1 MQQAF
6 ETLEAAFAERHQP
19 AVYQRILESPTARQ
33 YANQVLI
40 HSRFLTDAILQ
51 HPEWIEE
58 LGDSGAMYRSFGLA
72 DYELLIAGEPVTP
85 LFLARFR
92 RRQILRIML
101 RDVLGFGTLG
111 EITEELSHLADTI
124 IDAAWR
130 TIHAN
135 LAAKHGVPSTGFSVI
150 ALGKLGGQELNYS
163 SDIDLMFVYGRNG
176 ETGAGFTYKEFFK
189 KAATELTEMLSTY
202 TPEGLCYRVDLRLR
216 PEGRLGE
223 VCISLDGAKHY
234 YEKRARDWERQMMI
248 KSRVAAGDRANGA
261 ALLDFVEPLTYS
273 TTLDF
278 SAIEVMSDT
287 RERINEK
294 LASKRVGKSGIDVK
308 LAPGGIRDIEFL
320 VQCLQ
325 RLHGGRFSWLRRGG
339 SLLALSRL
347 QHKGLIS
354 DAEYARLANAYQFLR
369 TLEHRLQLLDDRQT
383 HALPS
388 GAEEL
393 ENLALRMP
401 VVPGVER
408 NAASL
413 LEQVRTHL
421 QQVSEIYERVVH
433 VQKPSPVPQPEAG
446 RPLADP
452 SAERSG
458 ARSPAQAGGLPHW
471 KCRNSRPAPQAQEP
485 SEILQDPPNNLMRF
499 LEQRAPALGAQ
510 LGKSRLHRGHRTFEQ
525 FLEKAS
531 DRIADLDNDPE
542 LTRSVIDIF
551 ECSPYFAEQLIRS
564 PDLID
569 ELKRGAQEPERPPS
583 DPTALRRYFL
593 RHMMRVQSD
602 SICHASPIFE
612 TLERTSELAEMVV
625 ARAYELAIAQVA
637 AEHPPKRAGYTPGDQ
652 MMVIALGRL
661 GMREFDLASDA
672 DLNFVIPEADSCEII
687 FWTRAAERMIDI
699 LDAYTGEGAMFAV
712 DTRLR
717 PTGREGALVQSDS
730 AYLRY
735 FEGQADAWEG
745 IAYMKARAVA
755 GNIERGTDFLGNLQ
769 ETDWRRW
776 GQSGRSRQVLGEMR
790 MRLEK
795 EQGAGN
801 PLKAGPG
808 GYYDID
814 FILMFLRLKGGGIF
828 FRVLNTPERLSVI
841 EEMGHLDHAD
851 AAFLSDAATF
861 YRAIDHGLRLYSG
874 HAEGKLPNSEAK
886 LDALTELVARWTPSR
901 LNERPL
907 QEELGSIKHLT
918 RRLFRRFF
926 PL

>member
-19 AVYQRILESPTARQ
+19 AAYRRILNSPAARQ
-33 YANQVLI
+33 FANQVLI

-58 LGDSGAMYRSFGLA
+58 LAGSGEMYRTFGVA
-72 DYELLIAGEPVTP
+72 DYDLLLTSELAGEPVTP
-85 LFLARFR
+85 LVLARFR

-111 EITEELSHLADTI
+111 EITEELSHLADAI
-124 IDAAWR
+124 VDAAWI
-130 TIHAN
+130 TIQAI

-176 ETGAGFTYKEFFK
+176 ETAAGLTYKEFFK

-278 SAIEVMSDT
+278 PAIEVMSDT

-294 LASKRVGKSGIDVK
+294 LAAKRAGKSGIDVK

-354 DAEYARLANAYQFLR
+354 DVEYARLANAYQFLR

-383 HALPS
+383 HALPTDP
-388 GAEEL
+388 EEL
-393 ENLALRMP
+393 EDLASRMP
-401 VVPGVER
+401 VAPGVDR
-408 NAASL
+408 NGASL
-413 LEQVRTHL
+413 LEQVRTHF
-421 QQVSEIYERVVH
+421 QQVREIYERVVH
-433 VQKPSPVPQPEAG
+433 AQ
-446 RPLADP
+446 RP
-452 SAERSG
+452 SAEAASQVR
-458 ARSPAQAGGLPHW
+458 
-471 KCRNSRPAPQAQEP
+471 
-485 SEILQDPPNNLMRF
+485 SEILREQPNNLMRV
-499 LEQRAPALGAQ
+499 LEQRAPALAAQ

-531 DRIADLDNDPE
+531 DRIALLDNDPE
-542 LTRSVIDIF
+542 LARSVIDIF

-569 ELKRGAQEPERPPS
+569 ELKRGAQEPEPPPS
-583 DPTALRRYFL
+583 DPAALRRYFL
-593 RHMMRVQSD
+593 RHMMRIQSD

-612 TLERTSELAEMVV
+612 TLQRTSELAEMVI

-637 AEHPPKRAGYTPGDQ
+637 AEHPPKSAEYVPRDQ
-652 MMVIALGRL
+652 MMVVALGRL

-687 FWTRAAERMIDI
+687 FWTRVAERMIDI

-717 PTGREGALVQSDS
+717 PAGREGALVQTDS

-735 FEGQADAWEG
+735 FESHAGAWEG

-769 ETDWRRW
+769 ESDWRHW

-828 FRVLNTPERLSVI
+828 FRVLNTRERLSVI
-841 EEMGHLDHAD
+841 EEMGHLDRSD
-851 AAFLSDAATF
+851 GSFLSDAATF

-874 HAEGKLPNSEAK
+874 HAEGRLPNSQAK

-901 LNERPL
+901 LNESPL
-907 QEELGSIKHLT
+907 EVELESIKQQT

-926 PL
+926 PS